1 MPRAVPCV
9 CVEGPEELQEIQ
21 AFHDSDIRQQ
31 KCNDNGGDVSEKEL
45 TILKEGKRFEAAARN
60 SAAVAIKKA
69 AKAESEAAVAI
80 DRRERRLIKEKEM
93 LERRLR
99 EERK

>member
-1 MPRAVPCV
+1 M
-9 CVEGPEELQEIQ
+9 
-21 AFHDSDIRQQ
+21 
-31 KCNDNGGDVSEKEL
+31 

-60 SAAVAIKKA
+60 SAALAIKKA
-69 AKAESEAAVAI
+69 AKAESEAGVAI
-80 DRRERRLIKEKEM
+80 DGRERRFMKEKKM